1 MTVLEQRFM
10 ERVPGLLHDL
20 TEAIHGLTDAVKP
33 KQEEPGHVWVF
44 TAEQAYVG
52 SIYDTIVMTF
62 KTQDAARRF
71 LHDFIHEDGD
81 ESITEYVK
89 EHEWDVEVDKPDLYK
104 AYEPGYYAQ
113 GHVECTITKCE
124 ILK

>member
-20 TEAIHGLTDAVKP
+20 TEAIQGLTEAVMP
-33 KQEEPGHVWVF
+33 KQEEPGCVWVF
-44 TAEQAYVG
+44 TAEQV
-52 SIYDTIVMTF
+52 YDLCAEDVIVKTF

-71 LHDFIHEDGD
+71 LHDFIHEGGD
-81 ESITEYVK
+81 DSITEYVK
-89 EHEWDVEVDKPDLYK
+89 EHEWVVEVDEPDHYL
-104 AYEPGYYAQ
+104 AYESGYYVN